1 MPVPPARE
9 PGQGPGH
16 HAEPA
21 VPAREDGP
29 PGGGGLDVSPAPP
42 EGSGPDAEVG
52 ALAREFGL
60 RVLAAAQWP
69 ESAED
74 REVPLLP
81 GFVGSSFS
89 PLAAESARRC
99 LGRRAGGP
107 VASTGVVVVSALG
120 DLEGAVRVAEAVDG
134 GGAVGPLA
142 FFQAVPN
149 AVAGHV
155 AARWGLFGP
164 VVCVTGAAAGV
175 EVAALLVEDGDADE
189 VLLIRVEQA
198 ATAGARDRAAAVLLS
213 GGDTP

>member
-1 MPVPPARE
+1 M
-9 PGQGPGH
+9 
-16 HAEPA
+16 
-21 VPAREDGP
+21 
-29 PGGGGLDVSPAPP
+29 
-42 EGSGPDAEVG
+42 
-52 ALAREFGL
+52 
-60 RVLAAAQWP
+60 RVLAAGQWP
-69 ESAED
+69 EGVED

-89 PLAAESARRC
+89 PLAAEVARRC
-99 LGRRAGGP
+99 LERRAGGP
-107 VASTGVVVVSALG
+107 AAATGVVVVSALG

-164 VVCVTGAAAGV
+164 VVCVAGATAGV